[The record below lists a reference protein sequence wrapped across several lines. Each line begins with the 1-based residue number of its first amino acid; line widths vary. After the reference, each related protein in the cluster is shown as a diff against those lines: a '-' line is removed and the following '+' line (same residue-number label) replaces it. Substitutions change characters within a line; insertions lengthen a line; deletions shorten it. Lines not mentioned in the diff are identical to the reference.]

1 MSADDRDWFA
11 PRNPRPANGAPRPPV
26 PPQQPPANPQ
36 PPQQPPAGSQ
46 PPQARPQRPSAP
58 PQHGGPRPGGS
69 WPGMRPRVRPDRQVW
84 PPLPPEPV
92 EGVTQ
97 PLPPVPASAPPEEPA
112 RAPLPPPQAPPRAP
126 EPAARPRKR
135 GRALLVAAG
144 ALVSVAVAVGA
155 TTYDGYL
162 FYEKVSAKETRLV
175 PVAAGQ
181 AGTVHGIEWKA
192 ALSPAEAPPNS
203 KHGDTVAWLKV
214 DITEKV
220 VDPASATMTAK
231 PDDIR
236 LEDRTG
242 RAWVVELAD
251 GERPTE
257 RLEVGKEYRLE
268 GLAVVPKPVAGE
280 VELSFRPSGYR
291 SDTPTA
297 DLFKR
302 GTSKPD
308 VDVLRFR
315 R

>member
-1 MSADDRDWFA
+1 
-11 PRNPRPANGAPRPPV
+11 
-26 PPQQPPANPQ
+26 
-36 PPQQPPAGSQ
+36 
-46 PPQARPQRPSAP
+46 
-58 PQHGGPRPGGS
+58 
-69 WPGMRPRVRPDRQVW
+69 MRPRVRPDRQVW

-97 PLPPVPASAPPEEPA
+97 PLPPVPPNAPPEEPPQA
-112 RAPLPPPQAPPRAP
+112 LPPRPQAQPVQPVQPVQPRAS
-126 EPAARPRKR
+126 EPTARPRKR

-144 ALVSVAVAVGA
+144 ALVAAAVAVGA

-162 FYEKVSAKETRLV
+162 FYEKVSAEETRLV

-181 AGTVHGIEWKA
+181 AGTVYGIEWKA
-192 ALSPAEAPPNS
+192 ALSPTEAPPNS

-231 PDDIR
+231 PDEIR

-242 RAWVVELAD
+242 RTWVVEVAD
-251 GERPTE
+251 GDRPTE
-257 RLEVGKEYRLE
+257 RLEVGKEYRLQ